1 MSEKTHIDDSKDKQ
15 IQFIALYG
23 PNHTRLSRFCRA
35 ISRDNEEAKDL
46 LSETALRAYEN
57 FGTLRKPESF
67 VYYLFGMASRLHR
80 KKTRRLK
87 FRGVFSQEQAENII
101 DRSARPDDSLELQ
114 LLFETMQKLPIEQ
127 CEALTLFEISGFSLI
142 EISELQHCGLSAVK
156 ARISR
161 ARLKLGQMLNVNDEI
176 VKTLEHRDTKAIE
189 NLKATFV
196 NFF

>member
-1 MSEKTHIDDSKDKQ
+1 M
-15 IQFIALYG
+15 ALYG
-23 PNHTRLSRFCRA
+23 PNHSRLSRFCRA

-46 LSETALRAYEN
+46 LSETALNAFEH
-57 FGTLRKPESF
+57 FDKLRKPESF

-101 DRSARPDDSLELQ
+101 DRSARPDDGLELQ
-114 LLFETMQKLPIEQ
+114 LLFEAMQKLPIEQ
-127 CEALTLFEISGFSLI
+127 REALTLFEISGFSLV
-142 EISELQHCGLSAVK
+142 EISEMQHCSLSAAK

-161 ARLKLGQMLNVNDEI
+161 ARQKLSSMLQTGEEFMIQPNDPERI
-176 VKTLEHRDTKAIE
+176 DTEK
-189 NLKATFV
+189 LRTTWV

>member
-15 IQFIALYG
+15 IQFMALYG
-23 PNHTRLSRFCRA
+23 PNHSRLSRFCKA

-46 LSETALRAYEN
+46 LSETVIRAYEN
-57 FGTLRKPESF
+57 FDKLRKPESF

-101 DRSARPDDSLELQ
+101 DLSARPDDGLELQ
-114 LLFETMQKLPIEQ
+114 LLFEAMQKLPTEQ
-127 CEALTLFEISGFSLI
+127 CEALTLFEISGFSLA
-142 EISELQHCGLSAVK
+142 EISELQHCSLSAAK

-161 ARLKLGQMLNVNDEI
+161 ARLKLAKMLNVNDEI
-176 VKTLEHRDTKAIE
+176 VTKPEQPDKKTIE
-189 NLKATFV
+189 TLKTTSV

>member
-1 MSEKTHIDDSKDKQ
+1 MSEKAHIDKSKNKQ
-15 IQFIALYG
+15 IQFMALYG
-23 PNHTRLSRFCRA
+23 PNHSRLSRFCRA

-46 LSETALRAYEN
+46 LSETALNAFEH
-57 FGTLRKPESF
+57 FDKLRKPESF

-101 DRSARPDDSLELQ
+101 DRSARPDDGLELQ
-114 LLFETMQKLPIEQ
+114 LLFEAMQKLPIEQ
-127 CEALTLFEISGFSLI
+127 REALTLFEISGFSLV
-142 EISELQHCGLSAVK
+142 EISEMQHCSLSAAK

-161 ARLKLGQMLNVNDEI
+161 ARQKLSSMLQTGEEFMIQPNDPERI
-176 VKTLEHRDTKAIE
+176 DTEK
-189 NLKATFV
+189 LRTTWV

>member
-1 MSEKTHIDDSKDKQ
+1 M
-15 IQFIALYG
+15 ALYG
-23 PNHTRLSRFCRA
+23 PNHSRLSRFCRA

-46 LSETALRAYEN
+46 LSETALHAFEH
-57 FGTLRKPESF
+57 FDKLRKPESF

-87 FRGVFSQEQAENII
+87 FRGIFSQEQAENII

-114 LLFETMQKLPIEQ
+114 MLFEAMQKLPIEQ
-127 CEALTLFEISGFSLI
+127 REALTLFEISGFSLV
-142 EISELQHCGLSAVK
+142 EISEMQHCGLSAAK

-161 ARLKLGQMLNVNDEI
+161 ARQKLAFMLKTDEI
-176 VKTLEHRDTKAIE
+176 VMMQPNDPERIDDEKLRTTW
-189 NLKATFV
+189 V

>member
-1 MSEKTHIDDSKDKQ
+1 MSEKANIDGSKDRQKQ
-15 IQFIALYG
+15 FMALYS
-23 PNHTRLSRFCRA
+23 PNHARLSRFCRA
-35 ISRDNEEAKDL
+35 ISHDNDEAKDL

-57 FGTLRKPESF
+57 FGSLRKPESF

-101 DRSARPDDSLELQ
+101 DRSARPDDGLELQ
-114 LLFETMQKLPIEQ
+114 LLFEAMQKLPPEQ

-142 EISELQHCGLSAVK
+142 EISEMQRCSLSAAK

-161 ARLKLGQMLNVNDEI
+161 GRLKLAKILNIND
-176 VKTLEHRDTKAIE
+176 KAMKPEQPGKESIE
-189 NLKATFV
+189 NLKTTFV